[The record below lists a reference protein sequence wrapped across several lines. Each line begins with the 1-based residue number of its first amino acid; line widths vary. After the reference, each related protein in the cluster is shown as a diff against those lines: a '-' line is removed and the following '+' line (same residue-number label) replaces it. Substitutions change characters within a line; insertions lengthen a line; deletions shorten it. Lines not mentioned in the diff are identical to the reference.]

1 MSTGPLT
8 ATRSAPPLSRQ
19 INPRGMTLI
28 ERARYEAW
36 LAGANAILVEALRSG
51 VPVEILRRLQA
62 IIDAGP
68 DWLKA

>member
-8 ATRSAPPLSRQ
+8 APRSTPPPTHPR
-19 INPRGMTLI
+19 NPRGMSRG
-28 ERARYEAW
+28 ERTYEHGW
-36 LAGANAILVEALRSG
+36 RDGANAILVEALRSG

-68 DWLKA
+68 QREQA

>member
-8 ATRSAPPLSRQ
+8 APRSAPPGNPSH
-19 INPRGMTLI
+19 PRGMSFVD
-28 ERARYEAW
+28 RARYEAW
-36 LAGANAILVEALRSG
+36 RAGANAILVEALRSG